1 MTCSSWEKVQASLQ
15 NQQFACILS
24 NGFLSFWS
32 QPPGRL
38 QMILQRQWTVS
49 IESILWTLRVYFC
62 RHESVSGPH
71 ALIFAR
77 CWLLG
82 QYYADQNLNFIEGK
96 SSGLLHAAF
105 QKKKNPADFGGKR
118 SHLYE
123 VCKFPTLYRL
133 LHLRYENLYV
143 TWRQWNS
150 EGHGKYSSV
159 VHCTPYTVQFCCFFI
174 STDDMVD

>member
-105 QKKKNPADFGGKR
+105 QKKKKPCWF
-118 SHLYE
+118 
-123 VCKFPTLYRL
+123 
-133 LHLRYENLYV
+133 
-143 TWRQWNS
+143 WRQKKPFVWGLQIPN
-150 EGHGKYSSV
+150 
-159 VHCTPYTVQFCCFFI
+159 TI
-174 STDDMVD
+174 